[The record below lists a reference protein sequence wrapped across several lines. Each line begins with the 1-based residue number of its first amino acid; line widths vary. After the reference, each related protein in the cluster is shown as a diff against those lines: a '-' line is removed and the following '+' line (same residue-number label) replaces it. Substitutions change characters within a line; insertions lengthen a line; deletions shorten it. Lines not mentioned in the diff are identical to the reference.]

1 MLWGWKGLS
10 TAVYLIALLVAF
22 HAIQRHFSFTVNQ
35 TVTVDVR
42 YSSLHT
48 TRTIKALEQTMQTP
62 TESNLPTALPSSPNR
77 NILIG
82 LAVLMVLVA
91 ATYYQT
97 IGRLVGIWYDI
108 PDYVYGFFVI
118 PFSAFLLWD
127 RRDMLK
133 DVKFKTSW
141 WSIAF
146 ILLGMLMR
154 FYGNYRFNQA
164 VEAFSMIPII
174 VGIVLFVAGW
184 PAIRWAWSAIVFLVF
199 MIPLPSFIA
208 SSLGQDLQKIGTKIS
223 VFTLQTLGMP
233 AVAEGNVIVL
243 SNARLGVVE
252 ACSGIRMLMLFFAAC
267 VGAAFLLRSH
277 GLLTRILL
285 VLSAIPIAV
294 IANVSR
300 ITITAILYETVDQEL
315 GDKIFHDLAGWFMMP
330 LAITLL
336 WLETALFSK
345 LFVASER
352 EAPLAMGPMPLPG
365 ARRRVNPSI
374 PGKDKEA

>member
-1 MLWGWKGLS
+1 
-10 TAVYLIALLVAF
+10 
-22 HAIQRHFSFTVNQ
+22 
-35 TVTVDVR
+35 
-42 YSSLHT
+42 
-48 TRTIKALEQTMQTP
+48 MQTT
-62 TESNLPTALPSSPNR
+62 TESNSPTASPPSQTR

-82 LAVLMVLVA
+82 LGVLLLLLA
-91 ATYYQT
+91 ATYYKT
-97 IGRLVGIWYDI
+97 FERLVGIWFDES
-108 PDYVYGFFVI
+108 DYVYGFFVI

-133 DVKFKTSW
+133 DVQFKTSW
-141 WSIAF
+141 WS
-146 ILLGMLMR
+146 LLFFLIGALMR

-164 VEAFSMIPII
+164 VDAFSMIPII

-184 PAIRWAWSAIVFLVF
+184 PGIRWSWSAIAFLVF

-208 SSLGQDLQKIGTKIS
+208 GSLGQELQRIGTGIS
-223 VFTLQTLGMP
+223 VYTLQTLGMP

-277 GLLTRILL
+277 GLLTRILI

-300 ITITAILYETVDQEL
+300 ITITAILYETVNQEL

-352 EAPLAMGPMPLPG
+352 EAPLTMGPMPIQG
-365 ARRRVNPSI
+365 ARRRVNPSA